1 MSDDLY
7 NSSTMTCDEC
17 EAVASRACDGECS
30 PEELASLKAHVAECP
45 SCRETLRMFRDLS
58 AAVAMRS
65 ALDACPPPPSVRD
78 IAQTKVRP
86 ISSFMLKLGGI
97 AASIAIAFAAG
108 HFAGQR
114 AAVSDLFAYLSP
126 MVVSTP
132 SMWSA
137 SKAQG
142 HAAVALDSEQPFTDS
157 IKRYRS
163 SVADELRKDRVD
175 WARVRSLIEAIGE
188 LRTDLELLTIHLAFL
203 EIDTGTAA
211 MDVADRWEHL
221 GGAIGDQ
228 DGGSL

>member
-1 MSDDLY
+1 MSDDLCR
-7 NSSTMTCDEC
+7 SSAMTCDEF
-17 EAVASRACDGECS
+17 EAVASRACDGECT
-30 PEELASLKAHVAECP
+30 PEELASLREHVAECP
-45 SCRETLRMFRDLS
+45 SCRETLRMFQGLS

-65 ALDACPPPPSVRD
+65 ALDACPPPPSVSD
-78 IAQTKVRP
+78 IAQTRHGSR
-86 ISSFMLKLGGI
+86 SSFMLKLGGI
-97 AASIAIAFAAG
+97 AASFVIAFAFG

-114 AAVSDLFAYLSP
+114 AAVSDISKYLSP

-137 SKAQG
+137 SKAQSR
-142 HAAVALDSEQPFTDS
+142 AAVVLDSELPFTDS

-228 DGGSL
+228 ESESL